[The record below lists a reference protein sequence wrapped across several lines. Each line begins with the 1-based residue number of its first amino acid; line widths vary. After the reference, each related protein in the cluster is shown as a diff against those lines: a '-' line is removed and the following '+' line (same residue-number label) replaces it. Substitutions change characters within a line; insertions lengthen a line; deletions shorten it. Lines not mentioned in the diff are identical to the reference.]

1 MSQSHPVGAFI
12 ICDQG
17 LDLRLQT
24 VQRLGI
30 PTAQILAPPASG
42 RNSEQ
47 VSKLKDKFAEAKVT
61 ITVVFCGF
69 PGESY
74 ADIPTV
80 KQTVGL
86 VPEATRAER
95 LQEAKEISDFAA
107 AMQVDA
113 VGLHI
118 GFIPEE
124 AGHPVYPQVLD
135 VARQLCDY
143 CAINQQRLH
152 LETGQET
159 AEALLRFFND
169 VDRDNLAINFDPAN
183 MILYGSGE
191 PIPALKLV
199 GKHVKSV
206 HCKDAKWAA
215 KPGDEWG
222 KEVPLGEGDVNME
235 TFLRTLKEIGYVG
248 PLTIEREITGEDQAR
263 DIERGV
269 RLLRNL
275 VTQIWED

>member
-1 MSQSHPVGAFI
+1 MSERHPIGAFI

-17 LDLRLQT
+17 LELRLQT

-42 RNSEQ
+42 RTPNDIEM
-47 VSKLKDKFAEAKVT
+47 LKQKFSDAKVD

-80 KQTVGL
+80 KATVGL

-95 LQEAKEISDFAA
+95 VEEAKQISDFAA
-107 AMQVDA
+107 AMNVDA

-118 GFIPEE
+118 GFIPED
-124 AGHPVYPQVLD
+124 ASHPIYPQVVA
-135 VARQLCDY
+135 VARELCDY
-143 CAINQQRLH
+143 CGGNGQRVH

-169 VDRDNLAINFDPAN
+169 VERDNLAINFDPAN

-191 PIPALKLV
+191 PLPALQLV
-199 GKHVKSV
+199 GVHVKSV

-222 KEVPLGEGDVNME
+222 EEVPLGEGDVNME
-235 TFLRTLKEIGYVG
+235 AFLHTLKEIGYVG
-248 PLTIEREITGEDQAR
+248 PLTIEREISGEDQAR

-275 VTQIWED
+275 VTQLWSS

>member
-1 MSQSHPVGAFI
+1 MSETHPIGAFI

-24 VQRLGI
+24 VQRLGLS
-30 PTAQILAPPASG
+30 TAQILAPPASG
-42 RNSEQ
+42 RNETQ
-47 VSKLKDKFAEAKVT
+47 IKELKRKFADTNVN

-80 KQTVGL
+80 IQTVGL

-107 AMQVDA
+107 SMGVDA

-124 AGHPVYPQVLD
+124 ADHPIYPQVLH
-135 VARQLCDY
+135 VARELCDY
-143 CAINQQRLH
+143 CAGNGQRVH

-169 VDRDNLAINFDPAN
+169 VERDNLAINFDPAN

-191 PIPALKLV
+191 PIPALKRV

-206 HCKDAKWAA
+206 HCKDGKWAA
-215 KPGDEWG
+215 NPGSEWG
-222 KEVPLGEGDVNME
+222 EEVPLGEGDVNME
-235 TFLRTLKEIGYVG
+235 LFLRTLKEIGYTG
-248 PLTIEREITGEDQAR
+248 PLTIEREIAGEDQAR

-269 RLLRNL
+269 RLLRHL
-275 VTQIWED
+275 VTQIWEE